1 MNFNE
6 GIKIYLKYI
15 KTNLN
20 LQNNGKIKTTSKLL
34 IFYLYIEQH
43 MTNIYNFVWHIHWCI
58 IAVEISVYD
67 GKLMYFG
74 VECWIESLKKK
85 VENKLMLF
93 LCFDLQ
99 K

>member
-1 MNFNE
+1 MDFNE

-43 MTNIYNFVWHIHWCI
+43 MTNIYNFV
-58 IAVEISVYD
+58 
-67 GKLMYFG
+67 
-74 VECWIESLKKK
+74 
-85 VENKLMLF
+85 
-93 LCFDLQ
+93 
-99 K
+99 